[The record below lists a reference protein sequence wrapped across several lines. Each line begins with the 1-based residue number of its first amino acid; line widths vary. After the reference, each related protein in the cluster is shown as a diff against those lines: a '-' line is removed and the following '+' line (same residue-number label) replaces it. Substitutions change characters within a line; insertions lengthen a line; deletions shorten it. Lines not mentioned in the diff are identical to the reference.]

1 MLFAFVP
8 PMHAMDKASSD
19 SLQAAIRTLN
29 FLESLPREGVI
40 VVGVV
45 YPSDIP
51 NAQGLAVET
60 AKCIGDMRGPN
71 SRPLQAV
78 PLSTIELGK
87 FLGHLDVIFLMPGA
101 AKHSE
106 VILDAM
112 HRHHLMSISGDPAC
126 ADARCCVLMVSSGQR
141 VEISLNTAL
150 AEAVGARFSL
160 VFTMVVKRR

>member
-1 MLFAFVP
+1 MLFAFTP
-8 PMHAMDKASSD
+8 SMHAMDKASAD
-19 SLQAAIRTLN
+19 SLQAAIRTLS
-29 FLESLPREGVI
+29 FLESLPKEGVI

-51 NAQGLAVET
+51 NAQVLAVET
-60 AKCIGDMRGPN
+60 AKSITYMRGPN
-71 SRPLQAV
+71 SRPLQAIA
-78 PLSTIELGK
+78 LSTVELEK

-101 AKHSE
+101 SKHSE

-112 HRHHLMSISGDPAC
+112 RRHHLMSISGDPAC
-126 ADARCCVLMVSSGQR
+126 ADAGCCVLMVSSGQR

>member
-1 MLFAFVP
+1 MLFGFVP
-8 PMHAMDKASSD
+8 PMRAMDKVSAD
-19 SLQAAIRTLN
+19 NLQAAIRTLS

-40 VVGVV
+40 AVGVV

-51 NAQGLAVET
+51 NAQALALET
-60 AKCIGDMRGPN
+60 AKSIGDMRGPN

-78 PLSTIELGK
+78 ALSTIELGT
-87 FLGHLDVIFLMPGA
+87 FSGHLDVIFLMPGA
-101 AKHSE
+101 SKDSE
-106 VILDAM
+106 LILDAM
-112 HRHHLMSISGDPAC
+112 RRHQLMSISGDPAC
-126 ADARCCVLMVSSGQR
+126 ADARCCVLMVRSGQR

>member
-1 MLFAFVP
+1 M
-8 PMHAMDKASSD
+8 
-19 SLQAAIRTLN
+19 
-29 FLESLPREGVI
+29 
-40 VVGVV
+40 
-45 YPSDIP
+45 
-51 NAQGLAVET
+51 ET
-60 AKCIGDMRGPN
+60 AKSIGYMRGPN

-78 PLSTIELGK
+78 AISTTELDK

-101 AKHSE
+101 SKHSE

-126 ADARCCVLMVSSGQR
+126 ADERCCVLMVSSGQR
-141 VEISLNTAL
+141 VEIYLNTAL